1 MFKKAWNSL
10 ISLDRNNRK
19 QTFVIT
25 KKNPMKSVGMKLF
38 LIFFASVVVLVV
50 AMGAS
55 SYFISKNVIQEKV
68 ADASLQTIVQTSR
81 KLDILYNSFEDIFKQ
96 ALSDSDLKLL
106 ILKYYSAPE
115 GSFDQMEIGSQIIA
129 QISALSNADTM
140 YAISLLDKN
149 GKAIVTTGNPPNTE
163 VTDTDWFKKVS
174 SAAEG
179 VPVWL
184 ETRNDGFFGTQGVKS
199 FALAGI
205 LPDIS
210 GGEDHAIVLFEY
222 KYSVFQNEMND
233 VKMGET
239 GFAAIVSPDHRMVYD
254 PNEELVGSGSKVAVN
269 LDQAQYSDIVVDP
282 SGESQL
288 VVYQQS
294 SKTGWY
300 TLGSVPMNE
309 LLAETKKISGITVLM
324 TLIAALVACGI
335 GYLVVRIIARP
346 LVELRNLM
354 KEGERGNLVV
364 RCTVN
369 SRDEI
374 GELAQSFNQMM
385 EQITLLVQ
393 QTNRSAQEVLSTSS
407 ELSEAARKT
416 AASAKEIAVATE
428 EIAGGAGSLAVEA
441 ERGSDI
447 MQTIGKQMEQ
457 VVEVNKDMVN
467 SATQV
472 QQASKQGTEYMVELI
487 SKTNSTEQM
496 TRSLIEKVDHLKE
509 STRSIRKILDVLHNV
524 TKQTNILSLNA
535 AIEAA
540 RAGAAGKGFMV
551 VADEIRK
558 LADQSKQS
566 IDVVGQIIE
575 TIQSEIDETVSVLS
589 TAYPLFQE
597 QIASVKEADTLF
609 NQVQEHMDGFV
620 QKLTDVSLSINRLDE
635 SQYALSAAIHNVS
648 AVAEQSSAT
657 TEEVASLSHGQT
669 HISEE
674 LVRLS
679 EKLESLSD
687 SLEAALTKFR
697 V

>member
-1 MFKKAWNSL
+1 
-10 ISLDRNNRK
+10 
-19 QTFVIT
+19 
-25 KKNPMKSVGMKLF
+25 
-38 LIFFASVVVLVV
+38 
-50 AMGAS
+50 
-55 SYFISKNVIQEKV
+55 
-68 ADASLQTIVQTSR
+68 
-81 KLDILYNSFEDIFKQ
+81 
-96 ALSDSDLKLL
+96 
-106 ILKYYSAPE
+106 
-115 GSFDQMEIGSQIIA
+115 
-129 QISALSNADTM
+129 
-140 YAISLLDKN
+140 
-149 GKAIVTTGNPPNTE
+149 
-163 VTDTDWFKKVS
+163 
-174 SAAEG
+174 
-179 VPVWL
+179 
-184 ETRNDGFFGTQGVKS
+184 
-199 FALAGI
+199 
-205 LPDIS
+205 
-210 GGEDHAIVLFEY
+210 
-222 KYSVFQNEMND
+222 
-233 VKMGET
+233 
-239 GFAAIVSPDHRMVYD
+239 
-254 PNEELVGSGSKVAVN
+254 
-269 LDQAQYSDIVVDP
+269 
-282 SGESQL
+282 
-288 VVYQQS
+288 
-294 SKTGWY
+294 
-300 TLGSVPMNE
+300 
-309 LLAETKKISGITVLM
+309 
-324 TLIAALVACGI
+324 
-335 GYLVVRIIARP
+335 
-346 LVELRNLM
+346 
-354 KEGERGNLVV
+354 
-364 RCTVN
+364 
-369 SRDEI
+369 
-374 GELAQSFNQMM
+374 
-385 EQITLLVQ
+385 
-393 QTNRSAQEVLSTSS
+393 
-407 ELSEAARKT
+407 
-416 AASAKEIAVATE
+416 
-428 EIAGGAGSLAVEA
+428 
-441 ERGSDI
+441 
-447 MQTIGKQMEQ
+447 
-457 VVEVNKDMVN
+457 MVN

-509 STRSIRKILDVLHNV
+509 STRSIRKILDVLHNI
-524 TKQTNILSLNA
+524 TKKTNILSLNA